1 MPRRKSSDPVE
12 KALQALPWPALIL
25 RPEGIILSAN
35 RAAGVLLDCAP
46 AKLRMRNIK
55 ELAWPDEGPKLERLL
70 AGEDGL
76 PIDGVRIMAPGG
88 RDIRVRIGLAGPP
101 PEGDEGRLL
110 AVISSLPSGGVSRD
124 SRPAP
129 APEARWDWDRSEG
142 RVTCSPE
149 WCSLLGYEED
159 EAPKTLRAW
168 VDLLHADDQP
178 AFQYKLE
185 ALLSGEAPDLE
196 HELRMRGA
204 DGEYRWLL
212 TLVEVIR
219 DSGGKAARLSG
230 RQRELGQEPGQE
242 GGAFAEGFRD
252 PLTGL
257 PTRALLL
264 DRLGLAM
271 ARARRR
277 TDHLFAVLCLGLDR
291 FRLINEGL
299 GYAVGDQLLQ
309 EVARRLEGCRR
320 GSDTVARTG
329 GDEIGILLDDIRS
342 VGDATAFAE
351 RLHQALKAPVVVEGH
366 DLFTSGSV
374 GIVLSSPSYNSAE
387 DMLRDADIAMHR
399 AKGMGR
405 GRYALFDTTM
415 YIRTVEILEL
425 ETELRRAVEQ
435 SGFHLHYQPIVSL
448 LTGRL
453 AGFEALIRWT
463 HPTRGL
469 VEPSEFIPLAEE
481 TGLVVPMGRWVLESA
496 CKQLKSWLVRFPQN
510 RSLWVSV
517 NVSGIQLLQPE
528 LIMQIDLALRESG
541 LAGRNLKLELT
552 ESVIMENAQYAYDMM
567 VQLRAQDIRLCIDD
581 FGTGYSSMS
590 YLRRYPVDALKID
603 KSFVSR
609 MEEDEESRE
618 IVRSVLQMG
627 KSLKMEVI
635 AEGVETA
642 GQRDVLK
649 RLGCEL
655 GQGFFFHR
663 PMEAQAV
670 ESLLAPKRSG

>member
-1 MPRRKSSDPVE
+1 M
-12 KALQALPWPALIL
+12 ALQVLPWPALIL
-25 RPEGIILSAN
+25 RPEGTILCAN
-35 RAAGVLLDCAP
+35 RAAGVLLERAP
-46 AKLRMRNIK
+46 AKLRRRNLR
-55 ELAWPDEGPKLERLL
+55 ELASPEEGPKMERLL

-76 PIDGVRIMAPGG
+76 PIEGIRMMAPGG
-88 RDIRVRIGLAGPP
+88 KEIWLRILLAGAT
-101 PEGDEGRLL
+101 PEGDDGCLL
-110 AVISSLPSGGVSRD
+110 AVLSSPPSREESGH
-124 SRPAP
+124 SRPVS
-129 APEARWDWDRSEG
+129 EARWDWDRSEG

-149 WCSLLGYEED
+149 WCSLLGYKEK
-159 EAPKTLRAW
+159 EAPRTLRAW
-168 VDLLHADDQP
+168 VDLLHPDDQQ

-212 TLVEVIR
+212 TRVEVAR

-230 RQRELGQEPGQE
+230 RQREVGEEPGPE
-242 GGAFAEGFRD
+242 KGAIGEGFRD
-252 PLTGL
+252 SLTGL

-264 DRLGLAM
+264 DRLDMAM

-277 TDHLFAVLCLGLDR
+277 TDHLFAVLSVGLDR

-309 EVARRLEGCRR
+309 EVARRLEACRR
-320 GSDTVARTG
+320 GCDTVARTG
-329 GDEIGILLDDIRS
+329 GDEIGILLDDIRG
-342 VGDATAFAE
+342 VRDATAFAE
-351 RLHQALKAPVVVEGH
+351 RLQQALRAPVVVEGH
-366 DLFTSGSV
+366 DLFTSGSI
-374 GIVLSSPSYNSAE
+374 GIVLSSPSYHSAE
-387 DMLRDADIAMHR
+387 EMLRDADIAMHR

-405 GRYALFDTTM
+405 GRYALFDTSM
-415 YIRTVEILEL
+415 YLRTVEILEL

-435 SGFHLHYQPIVSL
+435 SGFRLHYQPIVSL
-448 LTGRL
+448 LTGRI

-463 HPTRGL
+463 HPTRGPIK
-469 VEPSEFIPLAEE
+469 PSEFIPLAEE
-481 TGLVVPMGRWVLESA
+481 TGLIVPMGRWALESA
-496 CKQLKSWLVRFPQN
+496 CKQLKSWLARFPQN

-528 LIMQIDLALRESG
+528 LIMQIDLALRGSG

-567 VQLRAQDIRLCIDD
+567 VQLRAQEIRLCIDD

-603 KSFVSR
+603 QSFVSR

-642 GQRDVLK
+642 GQRDLLK

-663 PMEAQAV
+663 PLEAEAV
-670 ESLLAPKRSG
+670 ESLLASKRSG